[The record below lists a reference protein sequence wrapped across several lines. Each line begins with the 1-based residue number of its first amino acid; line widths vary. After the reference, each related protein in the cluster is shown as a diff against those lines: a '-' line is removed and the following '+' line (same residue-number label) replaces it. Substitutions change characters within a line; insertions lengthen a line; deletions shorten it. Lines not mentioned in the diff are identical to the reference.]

1 MSQKW
6 LLAKMR
12 GLLIT
17 SKGIREERIDTMQV
31 LTDTAKNKAR
41 QEEEM
46 MQMDGNRIADF
57 RCVCHEHQGARMESR
72 GLESNPIQ
80 NQNSLPGED

>member
-1 MSQKW
+1 MSQKR

-17 SKGIREERIDTMQV
+17 SKGIREERIDRIQV

-46 MQMDGNRIADF
+46 MQMDVNRIAEF
-57 RCVCHEHQGARMESR
+57 RYVSH
-72 GLESNPIQ
+72 
-80 NQNSLPGED
+80 